1 MSSSTQQQTSS
12 STTAAASSSS
22 SVILTNDFIP
32 ATHVNYLKAKTN
44 KSGGKSVGIR
54 LMLELPLMLT
64 WGAQKFVDEVTG
76 RTTYKMSLQFPRN
89 EYSTPETD
97 VCLKKFIELENKIK
111 ADATTNSMEWFN
123 RPKDKMPAQVVDA
136 LFHPMLTWT
145 KDPATGERDM
155 TKSPTLNIKLENY
168 DGFNCEIYDV
178 NEKLLFPNKDD
189 PEITPLTLIP
199 KAINTACVIQCG
211 GIWFA
216 GGKFG
221 VTWKLF
227 QCVVQPRPSLKGKCL
242 IHLAPEVKKELIKKS
257 ATENDDE
264 EESQPTPTTTTQ
276 NVPLEIAEDSDVED
290 TEPVEKATTRSNA
303 KQEPEPVTA
312 PEPVAAEPPKK
323 VVKKVIRKKTA

>member
-12 STTAAASSSS
+12 SATAAASSS

-97 VCLKKFIELENKIK
+97 LCLKKFIELENKIK
-111 ADATTNSMEWFN
+111 ADATANSMEWFN
-123 RPKDKMPAQVVDA
+123 KPKDKMPPQVVDA

-199 KAINTACVIQCG
+199 KAINTACVVQCG

-257 ATENDDE
+257 AAENDDE
-264 EESQPTPTTTTQ
+264 EEESQPTSTTTTQ
-276 NVPLEIAEDSDVED
+276 NVPLEIAEDSDVDE
-290 TEPVEKATTRSNA
+290 EPAPVAA
-303 KQEPEPVTA
+303 KQEPEPVTVA
-312 PEPVAAEPPKK
+312 EPVAAEPAKK
-323 VVKKVIRKKTA
+323 MVKKVIRKKTA

>member
-1 MSSSTQQQTSS
+1 MSSSTQQSS
-12 STTAAASSSS
+12 SSAASSS
-22 SVILTNDFIP
+22 SVILANDFIP

-76 RTTYKMSLQFPRN
+76 RTTYKMSLQFPRK
-89 EYSTPETD
+89 EYSTPETEL
-97 VCLKKFIELENKIK
+97 CLKKFIELENKIK
-111 ADATTNSMEWFN
+111 EDATTNSMEWFN

-199 KAINTACVIQCG
+199 KAINIACVIQCG

-242 IHLAPEVKKELIKKS
+242 IRLSSDVKKELIKS
-257 ATENDDE
+257 ATQNDDN
-264 EESQPTPTTTTQ
+264 EESQAPSNVSQ
-276 NVPLEIAEDSDVED
+276 QSVPLEIAEDSDVDED
-290 TEPVEKATTRSNA
+290 PAPVA
-303 KQEPEPVTA
+303 KQETVSEPVVPA
-312 PEPVAAEPPKK
+312 EPVKK
-323 VVKKVIRKKTA
+323 MVKKVIRKKTA